1 MVTTW
6 ILIALWV
13 LTVIGYVVF
22 NLYQKNKKLEDMV
35 VRQQL
40 FINDALSIYKDI
52 DLLADKI
59 DKTLWV
65 QSDPE
70 FLQLM
75 EEIKSLQG
83 ILKQYKK
90 VFS

>member
-1 MVTTW
+1 MIITYIT
-6 ILIALWV
+6 IALWV
-13 LTVIGYVVF
+13 LTIIGYVIF
-22 NLYQKNKKLEDMV
+22 NLYRKNRKLEDIV
-35 VRQQL
+35 VSQQN
-40 FINDALSIYKDI
+40 FINEVMINYKQI

-75 EEIKSLQG
+75 EEIKALQAS
-83 ILKQYKK
+83 IKQYTEAK
-90 VFS
+90 

>member
-1 MVTTW
+1 MITTW
-6 ILIALWV
+6 IVVALWV
-13 LTVIGYVVF
+13 LTVVGYIVF
-22 NLYQKNKKLEDMV
+22 NLYQKNRKLENMV

-40 FINDALSIYKDI
+40 FINEVMANYKEI
-52 DLLADKI
+52 DLLVDKI

-75 EEIKSLQG
+75 EEMKNLQG
-83 ILKQYKK
+83 VIKQYTESK
-90 VFS
+90 

>member
-1 MVTTW
+1 MTTTW
-6 ILIALWV
+6 IVVALWA
-13 LTVIGYVVF
+13 LTIIGYVVF
-22 NLYQKNKKLEDMV
+22 NLYQKNRKLEDMV
-35 VRQQL
+35 MGQQL
-40 FINDALSIYKDI
+40 FINDTLANYKQI

-75 EEIKSLQG
+75 EEIKALQATM
-83 ILKQYKK
+83 KSYTESK
-90 VFS
+90 